1 MDQLNTAQTMQ
12 AVGFNPKAYKD
23 AQSGFVTIKDP
34 ETGAPT
40 ALVIELA
47 GPEHPH
53 RKRDTFNKQRRMRH
67 DLAKSGKVQFDDP
80 EEEDAEN
87 ADRLATYTLG
97 WRGMVNDAGQAVPF
111 SREAALAV
119 YRDPELR
126 WLRDQVSVAL
136 DERERFIKRSATS

>member
-1 MDQLNTAQTMQ
+1 MNQLNTAETLV

-23 AQSGFVTIKDP
+23 ATSGTVTIKDP

-47 GPEHPH
+47 GPEHPN
-53 RKRDTFNKQRRMRH
+53 RKRDTFQKQRRMRQE
-67 DLAKSGKVQFDDP
+67 LAKSGKVSFDDP
-80 EEEDAEN
+80 EEEDSEN
-87 ADRLATYTLG
+87 AERLASYTLG
-97 WRGMVNDAGQAVPF
+97 WRGMLNDAGQAVPF

-126 WLRDQVSVAL
+126 WLRDQVSIAL
-136 DERERFIKRSATS
+136 DERERFIKRSAAS

>member
-1 MDQLNTAQTMQ
+1 MDNLNTAESLQ

-23 AQSGFVTIKDP
+23 AQSGTVTIKDP

-40 ALVIELA
+40 PLVIELA
-47 GPEHPH
+47 GPEHPS
-53 RKRDTFNKQRRMRH
+53 RKRDSFQKQRRMRQE
-67 DLAKSGKVQFDDP
+67 LAKSGKVAFDDP

-87 ADRLATYTLG
+87 AERLASYTLG
-97 WRGMVNDAGQAVPF
+97 WRGMLGADSQPVAF
-111 SREAALAV
+111 SRDAALRL